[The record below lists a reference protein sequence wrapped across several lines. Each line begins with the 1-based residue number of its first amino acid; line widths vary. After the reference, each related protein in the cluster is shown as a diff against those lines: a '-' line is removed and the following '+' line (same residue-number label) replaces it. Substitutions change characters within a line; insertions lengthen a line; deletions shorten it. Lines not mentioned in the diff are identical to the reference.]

1 MTTKF
6 IHKLEQ
12 VIAQKQSHI
21 ALMITPQ
28 IIKMPLPMKRHD
40 DPFLPF
46 SKAIIRATQAI
57 TPVYVLDLAAY
68 LRIGAAGA
76 IALERT
82 ISYAVAD
89 SVLILHGSFAGA
101 GYAEISDENAF
112 GVDAVTLYNLE
123 DAAAYLQRADRGAF
137 VIDTAKQDMDPY
149 PDGIGSLDFDAQV
162 LRIRGSDGAMIK
174 LDLFGED
181 AIYTSAA
188 EDYAEQTRQF
198 LEAQHND

>member
-12 VIAQKQSHI
+12 VIAQKQRYI

-46 SKAIIRATQAI
+46 SKSIIRATQAI
-57 TPVYVLDLAAY
+57 TPVYVFNLAAY

-89 SVLILHGSFAGA
+89 SVLILHGPFAGA

-112 GVDAVTLYNLE
+112 GVDAVTLYELKNV
-123 DAAAYLQRADRGAF
+123 AAYLQRADRGAF
-137 VIDTAKQDMDPY
+137 VIDKAKQNIDPY
-149 PDGIGSLDFDAQV
+149 PDGVGSLDFDAQA
-162 LRIRGSDGAMIK
+162 LRIRGSDGVTIT
-174 LDLFGED
+174 LELFGED
-181 AIYTSAA
+181 AIYVSAA

-198 LEAQHND
+198 LEAQRND